1 MKKMDSHK
9 NWTVKDSKE
18 VTALRHLQLKIQ
30 SYITALERPLNAF
43 WHWSI
48 SARIFDPIGCLAPT
62 TQLITV
68 NNKKENSKHLSNDF
82 LTNRISSSYNSTTEY
97 YLPTALGERD

>member
-48 SARIFDPIGCLAPT
+48 SARIFDPIGCLEVPSA
-62 TQLITV
+62 
-68 NNKKENSKHLSNDF
+68 
-82 LTNRISSSYNSTTEY
+82 YNSTTEY